1 MNILLWALQVALAL
15 LCIAGGT
22 FKVFKIEQ
30 LQKGVAS
37 MRALP
42 RCLRVFLGAFE
53 CLAGLC
59 PIVPGATNMPIVL
72 TPIAAGRAVRGI
84 GLNQR
89 LVQFRV
95 HPYSQDHHIGTH
107 IV

>member
-42 RCLRVFLGAFE
+42 RCPLGVPGGLRV
-53 CLAGLC
+53 
-59 PIVPGATNMPIVL
+59 PS
-72 TPIAAGRAVRGI
+72 
-84 GLNQR
+84 R
-89 LVQFRV
+89 LVPDCARG
-95 HPYSQDHHIGTH
+95 D
-107 IV
+107 